1 MDCGEKV
8 REHTGDK
15 IEYVFDT
22 ISTEPSAAVCA
33 EAMSSTGGRYACIL
47 AVNFPRRDC
56 ETDFVMGYT
65 INAKLTSQSP
75 KPYYSRPRLMIKSL
89 MRCSSA

>member
-1 MDCGEKV
+1 MAQMPVSTTETWIAGRKFAS
-8 REHTGDK
+8 K

-47 AVNFPRRDC
+47 AIDFPRRDC

-65 INAKLTSQSP
+65 TNGEAYKTGPEALLLPAKLDD
-75 KPYYSRPRLMIKSL
+75 
-89 MRCSSA
+89 